1 MILFL
6 GSTEISQKVLEAI
19 SKKYESLVITKP
31 GCEVQSFCERN
42 NLPFFTV
49 KTLRNFSMDTL
60 NGLVFKFLV
69 TVDFGLLVP
78 KSFLSLPEIAPVNIH
93 ASLLPKFRGA
103 APLQWAILSGE
114 NQTGISYMKM
124 DEGLDTGCVYKQIA
138 VPLDDSITYTDLRG
152 IIAEL
157 SSKTVVETLTEIEEG
172 KLDCVAQEESLATYA
187 PKITAELER
196 LKITNVFRTLRHINA
211 LSLKPGAYIDLNGRR
226 LKILRAI
233 VATGLDGGE
242 PMLFNVKNSLYLRCS
257 DGCLKVTL
265 CQFEGGKIITGED
278 LVNGFRGKLRYDI
291 KSQ

>member
-6 GSTEISQKVLEAI
+6 GSTEISQRVLEAI
-19 SKKYESLVITKP
+19 SKKYECYVITKP
-31 GCEVQSFCERN
+31 GCEVQSFCEQSD
-42 NLPFFTV
+42 LPFCAV
-49 KTLRNFSMDTL
+49 KTLRNFAMDIL

-69 TVDFGLLVP
+69 TIDFGLLVP

-138 VPLDDSITYTDLRG
+138 VPLDDSITYTELRE
-152 IIAEL
+152 IISEL
-157 SSKTVVETLTEIEEG
+157 SSKTVVETLIEIEEG
-172 KLDCVAQEESLATYA
+172 KLECVPQEESLATYA
-187 PKITAELER
+187 PKITADLER
-196 LKITNVFRTLRHINA
+196 LKITTVFRTLRHINA
-211 LSLKPGAYIDLNGRR
+211 LSLKPGAYINLNGKR

-233 VATGLDGGE
+233 VAIGLDGGE
-242 PMLFNVKNSLYLRCS
+242 PMLFNINNSLYLRCS
-257 DGCLKVTL
+257 DGCLQVTL

-291 KSQ
+291 TSQ

>member
-1 MILFL
+1 VILFL
-6 GSTEISQKVLEAI
+6 GSTEISQRVLEAI
-19 SKKYESLVITKP
+19 SKKYECYVITKP
-31 GCEVQSFCERN
+31 GCEVQSFCEQSD
-42 NLPFFTV
+42 LPFCAV
-49 KTLRNFSMDTL
+49 KTLRNFAMDIL

-69 TVDFGLLVP
+69 TIDFGLLVP

-138 VPLDDSITYTDLRG
+138 VPLDDSITYTELRE
-152 IIAEL
+152 IISEL
-157 SSKTVVETLTEIEEG
+157 SSKTVVETLIEIEEG
-172 KLDCVAQEESLATYA
+172 KLECVPQEESLATYA
-187 PKITAELER
+187 PKITADLER
-196 LKITNVFRTLRHINA
+196 LKITTVFRTLRHINA
-211 LSLKPGAYIDLNGRR
+211 LSLKPGAYINLNGKR

-233 VATGLDGGE
+233 VAIGLDGGE
-242 PMLFNVKNSLYLRCS
+242 PMLFNINNSLYLRCS
-257 DGCLKVTL
+257 DGCLQVTL

-291 KSQ
+291 TSQ